1 MHEVRTQTV
10 STLGGRL
17 DIKVNVAG
25 EGDPVVYLH
34 SAGGLYWDDFLDGLA
49 DSHTVYAPHFPGTES
64 GVPDG
69 IEHLDELWDAV
80 LAYDDMLDG
89 LGLESTK
96 LIGHS
101 FGGLLASELAAQRR
115 KGIEKLVLI
124 APIGLYHED
133 HPYTCANWCAL
144 SFDEMLATLFF
155 DSETPRVKKRMTAPS
170 DPDEE
175 ALWTR
180 DFIWALGCTGK
191 LIWPIPDKGLDKR
204 IHRITAP
211 SLVVWGEDDALI
223 PTAYAEQFKN
233 ALPKADLFWLSEC
246 GHESPLEQPEKLAAR
261 VEAFFAE

>member
-246 GHESPLEQPEKLAAR
+246 GHEPPLEQPEKLAAR